1 MRGVLMAE
9 ETKKSLEQIAKL
21 DSRYSIGMIKF
32 VHHGLG
38 KTVEQLREDIE
49 EHQSFHITGRQLC
62 FGLAE
67 VAVKNWG
74 RLAGVVLNYGG
85 IKTTRDF
92 GEIVYLLI
100 RYNWMRAWPEDS
112 IEDFDNIYDFENV
125 FEKNFKFEKNKK

>member
-1 MRGVLMAE
+1 MAE

-21 DSRYSIGMIKF
+21 DGRYSIGMIKF

-38 KTVEQLREDIE
+38 KTVEQLRKDIE
-49 EHQSFHITGRQLC
+49 ESQSLHITGRQLC
-62 FGLAE
+62 FGLADS
-67 VAVKNWG
+67 AVKNWG
-74 RLAGVVLNYGG
+74 RLARVVLNYGG

-100 RYNWMRAWPEDS
+100 RHNWMYAKPEDS

-125 FEKNFKFEKNKK
+125 FEKNFKFQKA